1 MGLLAIGRLVGKRWG
16 GKGGVEMQKSGQSND
31 EPPNDEPNDE
41 SNDGVFGLQGVV
53 HSVRASLLLTLLT

>member
-1 MGLLAIGRLVGKRWG
+1 MGLKC
-16 GKGGVEMQKSGQSND
+16 QKSGQS
-31 EPPNDEPNDE
+31 NDEPNDE

>member
-1 MGLLAIGRLVGKRWG
+1 MGLKC
-16 GKGGVEMQKSGQSND
+16 QKSGQSND
-31 EPPNDEPNDE
+31 EPNDESNDE